1 MMHKDQTHMKRN
13 CFPIGIISSKLQS
26 GCYITKVRCLDLA
39 LHGRYVPDLLF
50 SGYLF
55 LGTCLLLFDYCV
67 WYLLSLLN
75 VVVPDL
81 LFSVM
86 NS

>member
-1 MMHKDQTHMKRN
+1 
-13 CFPIGIISSKLQS
+13 
-26 GCYITKVRCLDLA
+26 
-39 LHGRYVPDLLF
+39 
-50 SGYLF
+50 
-55 LGTCLLLFDYCV
+55 LLLFDYCV